1 MVLIILTSVYH
12 KQIGVKLHEYK
23 GRLQTW
29 WNNLTICPRRSAV
42 STSSSQRPSSQPTA
56 TTERQRT
63 EPAVQESQPAR
74 ATEPVASSSAAAEP
88 GELPNPQL
96 SAEAPPTYRDADQF
110 QRVTEEDDP
119 DIEKPP
125 PYIDPMGAVP
135 SAPPPVGGAA
145 FYPPTAPTY
154 PPTYPPVDPAYP
166 PTYPPTD
173 SAYPPPP
180 HGAFAYPSQP
190 PQ

>member
-1 MVLIILTSVYH
+1 MIAGIVAPIALVGGLIVLIAIFH
-12 KQIGVKLHEYK
+12 KEIGVKLREYK

-29 WNNLTICPRRSAV
+29 WNNLTICPRRSTV
-42 STSSSQRPSSQPTA
+42 SATPGQRPSSQLSA

-88 GELPNPQL
+88 EQPPNPQL
-96 SAEAPPTYRDADQF
+96 SAEAPPTYQDADQF
-110 QRVTEEDDP
+110 QSVTEEDDA

-125 PYIDPMGAVP
+125 PYIDPMGAAP

-145 FYPPTAPTY
+145 FYPPTAP
-154 PPTYPPVDPAYP
+154 A
-166 PTYPPTD
+166 
-173 SAYPPPP
+173 
-180 HGAFAYPSQP
+180 
-190 PQ
+190 